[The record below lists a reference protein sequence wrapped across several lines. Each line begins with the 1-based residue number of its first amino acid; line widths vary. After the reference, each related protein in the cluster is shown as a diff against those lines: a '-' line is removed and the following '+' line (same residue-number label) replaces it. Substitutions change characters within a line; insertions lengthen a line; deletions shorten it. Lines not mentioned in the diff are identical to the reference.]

1 MDSPVY
7 NPATAVFSQKPI
19 KDKIMY
25 PESKFQKAGQI
36 LVRFQ
41 KMFLFYLFAC
51 LVLAMLLELIV
62 RFFFKQ
68 SIFGLS
74 DFIGFTSVW
83 LYAIGASFAS
93 YERSHIK
100 AEFIN
105 VFVKSNR
112 VRNLARFVSAAISA
126 GMAAVFTKWS
136 WDLCVYS
143 VSVGEV
149 TQAYPVPK
157 VIFQSSFF
165 FGGILMVIYFIWE
178 AVDCYQDFKM
188 NRPPAKPEI
197 MKH

>member
-1 MDSPVY
+1 MHPE
-7 NPATAVFSQKPI
+7 TKLQKTGRI
-19 KDKIMY
+19 LV
-25 PESKFQKAGQI
+25 KFQKI
-36 LVRFQ
+36 
-41 KMFLFYLFAC
+41 FLFYLFSL

-74 DFIGFTSVW
+74 DFIGFSSVW

-105 VFVKSNR
+105 VFVKSNHI
-112 VRNLARFVSAAISA
+112 RNIARFLSAVISA
-126 GMAAVFTKWS
+126 LMSAVFTKWS
-136 WDLCVYS
+136 FDLCAYS
-143 VSVGEV
+143 VSIGEV

-178 AVDCYQDFKM
+178 AVDCFSDFKM
-188 NRPPAKPEI
+188 NRSPLQ
-197 MKH
+197 MR

>member
-1 MDSPVY
+1 MP
-7 NPATAVFSQKPI
+7 
-19 KDKIMY
+19 
-25 PESKFQKAGQI
+25 PESKFQTAGHL

-41 KMFLFYLFAC
+41 KAFLFYLFAL
-51 LVLAMLLELIV
+51 LVLAMLLELLV
-62 RFFFKQ
+62 RFFLKQ

-105 VFVKSNR
+105 VFVKSLR
-112 VRNLARFVSAAISA
+112 VRNLARFSSAVISA

-143 VSVGEV
+143 VSIGEV

-178 AVDCYQDFKM
+178 AADCFRDFRR
-188 NRPPAKPEI
+188 NRVPEQQPCAN
-197 MKH
+197 KG

>member
-1 MDSPVY
+1 MHS
-7 NPATAVFSQKPI
+7 
-19 KDKIMY
+19 
-25 PESKFQKAGQI
+25 ESKIHKAGRI
-36 LVRFQ
+36 LVRLQRF
-41 KMFLFYLFAC
+41 FLFYLFML
-51 LVLAMLLELIV
+51 LVVAMLVELLV
-62 RFFFKQ
+62 RYFMKQ

-74 DFIGFTSVW
+74 DFIGFSSVW

-112 VRNLARFVSAAISA
+112 IRHFARFFSACVSTVMSAI
-126 GMAAVFTKWS
+126 FTKWS

-165 FGGILMVIYFIWE
+165 FGGILMVVYFLWE
-178 AVDCYQDFKM
+178 AVDCYGDFKE
-188 NRPPAKPEI
+188 NRPVVNEATTPSVG
-197 MKH
+197 H

>member
-1 MDSPVY
+1 M
-7 NPATAVFSQKPI
+7 
-19 KDKIMY
+19 
-25 PESKFQKAGQI
+25 FQKAGDV
-36 LVRFQ
+36 LVRCQ
-41 KMFLFYLFAC
+41 KIFLFYLFAL
-51 LVLAMLLELIV
+51 LVLAMLLELAV

-105 VFVKSNR
+105 VFVKSIR
-112 VRNLARFVSAAISA
+112 TRNLARFISAVISA

-136 WDLCVYS
+136 WELCVYS
-143 VSVGEV
+143 VSIGEV

-165 FGGILMVIYFIWE
+165 FGGILMVVYFIWE
-178 AVDCYQDFKM
+178 AVDCFSDFKH
-188 NRPPAKPEI
+188 NRSPVRDTGQRTTTSK
-197 MKH
+197 KQG